1 MIKRFLQLSLV
12 ALISTAAVAET
23 VIPLVIQNGD
33 FERKDAKGN
42 LDNWSALGR
51 PCETNPHSG
60 KLCCEEESNK
70 GTWDVIMHTPLLK
83 AKPNT
88 TYRLT
93 VWNRNAFVEG
103 RAKFGV
109 RCVDGQNDT
118 MRVRDKVG
126 YFWRKVISG
135 RNEWT
140 EYTMDFT
147 TPDEI
152 KYINFY
158 FQIANKDGE
167 CCWDDIS
174 IVEIQP

>member
-1 MIKRFLQLSLV
+1 MRKRFLQLSLV
-12 ALISTAAVAET
+12 ALISTATLAET
-23 VIPLVIQNGD
+23 VIPLKIENGD
-33 FERKDAKGN
+33 FETKDQTGKLA
-42 LDNWSALGR
+42 NWTAHAI

-60 KLCCEEESNK
+60 KLCAEQESNK
-70 GTWDVIMHTPLLK
+70 TTWDVIMHTPFLRV
-83 AKPNT
+83 KPNAS
-88 TYRLT
+88 YRLT

-109 RCVDGQNDT
+109 RCIDSNNDT

-135 RNEWT
+135 QNEWT
-140 EYTMDFT
+140 EYSMDFT
-147 TPDEI
+147 TPSEI
-152 KYINFY
+152 KFINFY